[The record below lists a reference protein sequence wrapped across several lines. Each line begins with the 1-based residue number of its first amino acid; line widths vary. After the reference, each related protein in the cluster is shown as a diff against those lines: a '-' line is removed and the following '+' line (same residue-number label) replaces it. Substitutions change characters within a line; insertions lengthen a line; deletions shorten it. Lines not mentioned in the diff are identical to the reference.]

1 MPLSACRSARIDFK
15 ALGCRNTIAMK
26 KTQKKKYEKPTVRK
40 IKLDAKTAVLGFCKN
55 SGFLGPSGPG
65 CGQPGPGCNSA
76 GS

>member
-1 MPLSACRSARIDFK
+1 ML
-15 ALGCRNTIAMK
+15 MK
-26 KTQKKKYEKPTVRK
+26 EIQKKKYVKPTVRK

-55 SGFLGPSGPG
+55 SGIIGPMGPG